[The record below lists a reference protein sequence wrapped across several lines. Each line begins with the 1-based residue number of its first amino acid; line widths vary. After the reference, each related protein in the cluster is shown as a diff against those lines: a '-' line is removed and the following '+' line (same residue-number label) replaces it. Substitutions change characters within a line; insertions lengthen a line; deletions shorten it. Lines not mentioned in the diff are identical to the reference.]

1 MANYIKNYFNV
12 SENFTCAGSRNM
24 VLKVLDRTK
33 IKHFETNS
41 QLARRVDLKI
51 ELKSNSG

>member
-1 MANYIKNYFNV
+1 MANCIKNYFNV
-12 SENFTCAGSRNM
+12 SENFTCAGSGNT
-24 VLKVLDRTK
+24 VFNVLDRTK

-51 ELKSNSG
+51 ELKSSSG